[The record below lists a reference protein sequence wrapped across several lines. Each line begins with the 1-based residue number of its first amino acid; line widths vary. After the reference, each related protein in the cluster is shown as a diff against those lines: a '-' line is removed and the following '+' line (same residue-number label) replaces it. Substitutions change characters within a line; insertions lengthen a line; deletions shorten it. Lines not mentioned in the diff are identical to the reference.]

1 MASWKV
7 PEPDGVHGFW
17 YKKLL
22 KLHGRIAT
30 ELQKTLRS
38 GTVPECLTI
47 RRTVLIMKHSEKGKV
62 ASNYRPIA

>member
-17 YKKLL
+17 YKLL

-30 ELQKTLRS
+30 ELQNTLRS
-38 GTVPECLTI
+38 GTVPEWLTI
-47 RRTVLIMKHSEKGKV
+47 RRTVLIMKDSEKGKV